1 MANVTDKTF
10 YFVNRLTTS
19 YIPSSYVCWQYLNHV
34 KNCFVLY
41 MEVVDLG
48 VFFFYLST
56 SFLCFFGDLVKNFMF
71 FSGDPMKNF
80 MFFRRSYEEFYVLIF
95 SSENEF
101 VYLMFE
107 SIQVLFIQ
115 ILFLL
120 IHNIDNKV
128 MICFIFW
135 LYLIKLLSLWLI
147 NHTLIHC
154 LRNGCC

>member
-1 MANVTDKTF
+1 MWRTALF
-10 YFVNRLTTS
+10 YIWKLWTLECFFLS
-19 YIPSSYVCWQYLNHV
+19 IYLFFMFLRWS
-34 KNCFVLY
+34 CEEFY
-41 MEVVDLG
+41 
-48 VFFFYLST
+48 VFFRRSYEEFYVFPEILWRI
-56 SFLCFFGDLVKNFMF
+56 LCFSGDPIKNLY
-71 FSGDPMKNF
+71 FSGDPMKIF

-101 VYLMFE
+101 AYLMFE